1 MMDDRRRPILL
12 LTQDQQ
18 KVLTTFDSGDSV
30 TPALLFDFSVLDH
43 EHSSFRALSEAIL
56 LGRTKYG
63 SRMLVVGGRQAF
75 GLETEEED
83 PFEEY
88 SDHTTPFDHTVNLYA
103 ECATKMKEAGCDVLL
118 FSRLPSIA
126 EARAAL
132 LGARRCGLPVWLAAD
147 IDREGEDMEDG
158 TDVLATFITLQS
170 LGAAAFGFG
179 RPDSGELIL
188 PSLERIA
195 PYAAIPLY
203 ARPEC
208 LTEEEDGEQGEVMT
222 PAEYEELAQRFVRLG
237 VEICGGGFGA
247 RSSHLLA
254 VRDALESLTQEV
266 KRWDDEDDILLC
278 THNQTFYLDADLDIS
293 EPIACEE
300 DMSEDL
306 LAQEDLGA
314 DVLCIRLETPDDGVR
329 FARNSYLLGLPVAFL
344 SDDPET
350 LDRALFYYP
359 GRAALDSRSLLER
372 EELEEIATHY
382 GAVVI

>member
-1 MMDDRRRPILL
+1 MDDRRRPILL
-12 LTQDQQ
+12 LAQGQQ
-18 KVLTTFDSGDSV
+18 TVLATFDAQDSV
-30 TPALLFDFSVLDH
+30 TPALQFDFGVLDH

-56 LGRTKYG
+56 LARSKYG
-63 SRMLVVGGRQAF
+63 PRLLIVGGRQAF
-75 GLETEEED
+75 GLETEDQD
-83 PFEEY
+83 PFEEFD
-88 SDHTTPFDHTVNLYA
+88 DHTTPFGHTVNRYA
-103 ECATKMKEAGCDVLL
+103 ACAEKMKEAGCDVLQ
-118 FSRLPSIA
+118 FTRMPSIT
-126 EARAAL
+126 EARAAI
-132 LGARRCGLPVWLAAD
+132 LGARRSGLPVWIGAD

-222 PAEYEELAQRFVRLG
+222 PAEYEELAERFVRLG

-254 VRDALESLTQEV
+254 VRDALEHLTQEV

-278 THNQTFYLDADLDIS
+278 THNQTFFLDDNLDIS
-293 EPIACEE
+293 EPIPCEE

-306 LAQEDLGA
+306 LQQEDLGA

-329 FARNSYLLGLPVAFL
+329 FARNSILLGLPVAFL
-344 SDDPET
+344 SDDPVA

-372 EELEEIATHY
+372 EELEEIAARY

>member
-1 MMDDRRRPILL
+1 MEDRRRPILL
-12 LTQDQQ
+12 LTQEQQ
-18 KVLTTFDSGDSV
+18 KVLSAFDREDTV
-30 TPALLFDFSVLDH
+30 TPALQFDFGVLEY
-43 EHSSFRALSEAIL
+43 EHSSFQALSGAIRAARQQYGPGL
-56 LGRTKYG
+56 LIVG
-63 SRMLVVGGRQAF
+63 SRQAF

-88 SDHTTPFDHTVNLYA
+88 DDRSTPFGRTVERYA
-103 ECATKMKEAGCDVLL
+103 ACAAQMKEAGCDVLL

-126 EARAAL
+126 EARAAV
-132 LGARRCGLPVWLAAD
+132 LGGRRAGLPVWVGAD

-208 LTEEEDGEQGEVMT
+208 LTQEEDGEDGEVMT
-222 PAEYEELAQRFVRLG
+222 PAEYEELAERFVRLG

-254 VRDALESLTQEV
+254 VRNALEELTQEV
-266 KRWDDEDDILLC
+266 SRWDDEDDILLC
-278 THNQTFYLDADLDIS
+278 THNQTFFLDADLDIS
-293 EPIACEE
+293 DPIPCEE
-300 DMSEDL
+300 DMSEEL
-306 LAQEDLGA
+306 LTQEDMGA
-314 DVLCIRLETPDDGVR
+314 DVLCIQLETPDDGVR
-329 FARNSYLLGLPVAFL
+329 FARNSILLGLPVAFL
-344 SDDPET
+344 SDDPLA

-372 EELEEIATHY
+372 EELEEIAARY

>member
-1 MMDDRRRPILL
+1 MEDRRRPILL
-12 LTQDQQ
+12 LTQEQQ
-18 KVLTTFDSGDSV
+18 KVLAAFDATDTV
-30 TPALLFDFSVLDH
+30 TPALQFDFGPAEGDPEAL
-43 EHSSFRALSEAIL
+43 RALRAAIQAARVRYTAPL
-56 LGRTKYG
+56 LIVG
-63 SRMLVVGGRQAF
+63 SRQAY
-75 GLETEEED
+75 GLETEDED

-88 SDHTTPFDHTVNLYA
+88 DDHTTPFGHTVARYA
-103 ECATKMKEAGCDVLL
+103 ACAARMKEAGCDVLL

-126 EARAAL
+126 EARAAI
-132 LGARRCGLPVWLAAD
+132 LGGRRAGLPVWVGAD

-158 TDVLATFITLQS
+158 TDVLATFVTLQS

-208 LTEEEDGEQGEVMT
+208 LTQEEDGEDGDVMT
-222 PAEYEELAQRFVRLG
+222 PAEYEAQAERFVRLG

-254 VRDALESLTQEV
+254 VRDALEHLTQEV
-266 KRWDDEDDILLC
+266 SRWDDEDDILLC
-278 THNQTFYLDADLDIS
+278 THNQTFFLDADLDIS
-293 EPIACEE
+293 EPIPCQE
-300 DMSEDL
+300 DMSEEL
-306 LAQEDLGA
+306 LTQEDMGA
-314 DVLCIRLETPDDGVR
+314 DVLCIQLETPDDGVR
-329 FARNSYLLGLPVAFL
+329 FARNSILLGLPVAFL
-344 SDDPET
+344 SDDPEA
-350 LDRALFYYP
+350 LDRALYYYP

-372 EELEEIATHY
+372 EELEQIAARY

>member
-1 MMDDRRRPILL
+1 MDDRRRPILL
-12 LTQDQQ
+12 LAQGQQ
-18 KVLTTFDSGDSV
+18 TVLATFDDQDSV
-30 TPALLFDFSVLDH
+30 TPALQFDFGVLDH

-56 LGRTKYG
+56 LARSKYG
-63 SRMLVVGGRQAF
+63 PRLLIVGGRQAF
-75 GLETEEED
+75 GLETEDQD
-83 PFEEY
+83 PFEEFE
-88 SDHTTPFDHTVNLYA
+88 DHTTPFGHTVNRYA
-103 ECATKMKEAGCDVLL
+103 ACAEKMKEAGCDVLL
-118 FSRLPSIA
+118 FTRMPSIT
-126 EARAAL
+126 EARAAI
-132 LGARRCGLPVWLAAD
+132 LGARRSGLPVWIGAD

-222 PAEYEELAQRFVRLG
+222 PAEYEELAERFVRLG
-237 VEICGGGFGA
+237 VEICGGGYGA

-254 VRDALESLTQEV
+254 VRDALEHLTQEV

-278 THNQTFYLDADLDIS
+278 THNQTFFLDDNLDIS
-293 EPIACEE
+293 EPIPCEE

-306 LAQEDLGA
+306 LQQEDLGA

-329 FARNSYLLGLPVAFL
+329 FARNSILLGLPVAFL
-344 SDDPET
+344 SDDPVA

-372 EELEEIATHY
+372 EELDEIAARY
-382 GAVVI
+382 GAIVI

>member
-1 MMDDRRRPILL
+1 MDDRRRPILL
-12 LTQDQQ
+12 LTQEQQ
-18 KVLTTFDSGDSV
+18 KVLTAFDAEDSV
-30 TPALLFDFSVLDH
+30 TPALQFDFGVLDH
-43 EHSSFRALSEAIL
+43 EHSSFRALGEAIL
-56 LGRTKYG
+56 LARAKYG
-63 SRMLVVGGRQAF
+63 PRLLIVGGRQAF
-75 GLETEEED
+75 GLETEDED

-88 SDHTTPFDHTVNLYA
+88 DDHTTPFGHTVNRYA
-103 ECATKMKEAGCDVLL
+103 DCAEKMKAAGCDVLL
-118 FSRLPSIA
+118 FTRMPSIT
-126 EARAAL
+126 EARAAI
-132 LGARRCGLPVWLAAD
+132 LGARRCGLPVWVGAD

-222 PAEYEELAQRFVRLG
+222 PAEYEELAERFVRLG

-247 RSSHLLA
+247 RSSHLVA
-254 VRDALESLTQEV
+254 VRDALEHLTQEV

-278 THNQTFYLDADLDIS
+278 THNQTFFLDADLDIS
-293 EPIACEE
+293 EPIDCAE

-372 EELEEIATHY
+372 EELEEIAARY

>member
-1 MMDDRRRPILL
+1 MDDRQRPILL
-12 LTQDQQ
+12 LTQGQHA
-18 KVLTTFDSGDSV
+18 VLTAFDRNDTV
-30 TPALLFDFSVLDH
+30 TPALLFDFGVLDH
-43 EHSSFRALSEAIL
+43 EHSSLHPLSEAIL
-56 LGRTKYG
+56 LARAKYG
-63 SRMLVVGGRQAF
+63 PNLLVVGGRQAY

-88 SDHTTPFDHTVNLYA
+88 DDHTTPFGHTVNRYA
-103 ECATKMKEAGCDVLL
+103 DCAAKMKEAGCDVVL
-118 FSRLPSIA
+118 FSRLPSIT
-126 EARAAL
+126 EARAAI
-132 LGARRCGLPVWLAAD
+132 LGGRRAGLPVWLGAD

-208 LTEEEDGEQGEVMT
+208 LTEEEDGKEGEVMT
-222 PAEYEELAQRFVRLG
+222 PAEYEELVEKFVRLG

-254 VRDALESLTQEV
+254 VRDVLERLHQEV
-266 KRWDDEDDILLC
+266 ARWDDEDDILLC
-278 THNQTFYLDADLDIS
+278 THNQTFFLDDNLDIS
-293 EPIACEE
+293 DPIPCEE

-306 LAQEDLGA
+306 LVQEDLGA
-314 DVLCIRLETPDDGVR
+314 DVLCIQLETPDDGVR
-329 FARNSYLLGLPVAFL
+329 FARNSILLGLPVAFL
-344 SDDPET
+344 SDDPEA

-372 EELEEIATHY
+372 EELEEIAARY